1 MNQRL
6 ITPLLLAM
14 LPMGLALSSNST
26 SDGSCSAADPGSCV
40 GGISLLQHRGAL
52 QKVEA
57 HHLKVKSTK
66 DVTPLGATSG
76 TGHDPSKCGE
86 YKQQRLKYPA
96 NCIASQ
102 SNGAGACAP
111 GFQLKWTGVFYYG
124 SSEYFECL
132 PEEKGKKPEPGSP
145 MLAGKSCS
153 KGAQIRSAKE
163 NRVKIWNGEWSFRQR
178 MDGALLAKE
187 NRASE
192 RSGPSPVTDWDFEPK
207 FVGKFSRDV
216 SGDKKCVKKS
226 ISEMKKL
233 GFQGTP
239 GCCRLDRGHGNSVD
253 EFRCH
258 VFAGGYA
265 FNYAPHHRQESR
277 AVNFNDDEAI
287 IDADGDEEDPPEAEE
302 IIDADGDEADHDVND
317 EEAPQK
323 AKEPE
328 KEGGKAEEEEN
339 GGESENLSRAQ
350 CYGDSSAKIAT
361 IQSVNTLQDC
371 EQQCSRANK
380 QQNAVECKFYSY
392 QPSKNRCRT
401 FSSCGA
407 VRKNADWA
415 SYKMQ

>member
-1 MNQRL
+1 MMNQRL

-86 YKQQRLKYPA
+86 YKQQRLKYPD

-163 NRVKIWNGEWSFRQR
+163 NRVKSGQR
-178 MDGALLAKE
+178 MDGHGVLLAKE

-216 SGDKKCVKKS
+216 SGDKKCVKKC

-277 AVNFNDDEAI
+277 AVDFKK
-287 IDADGDEEDPPEAEE
+287 E

-371 EQQCSRANK
+371 EQQCKDA
-380 QQNAVECKFYSY
+380 EGCKFYSY
-392 QPSKNRCRT
+392 QPSKIRCRT

-407 VRKNADWA
+407 TRKNKDWA